1 MVSTARN
8 GRIAHA
14 SRLNAYLGRQ
24 GTRERSHAVAAWSLL
39 RCALG
44 LAAITALAACGEG
57 DPLNFGGSGA
67 ATETVKKP
75 TVNMQ
80 LTPSTVAMGQSATLT
95 WSASEAQSCTASGG
109 WSGVQPTTGR
119 WSTAPLSANTSYTLT
134 CTGTGGTGARS
145 IQVTVTHPAPVV
157 TLVASPATI
166 ASLGSSTLTWTTT
179 NANECTASG
188 GWHGQLATS
197 GTWSTGS
204 LSNTTEYELT
214 CRGPWGSATQ
224 SATVTVSA
232 ESPAVTLQA
241 SPSSLRSGDSS
252 TLTWSSQNAT
262 SCTASGAWSGTKG
275 VSGSQSTGPVKENST
290 YTLTC
295 TGFGRSATQSATVSV
310 TSLAPTVSIS
320 AGPST
325 IASGGSSTLTWS
337 STNATACTASGA
349 WSGSKGTSGTQS
361 TGALTNSATYTLTC
375 LGPAGSAAQS
385 TTVSVKAPL
394 PTVSLSVGPSAISS
408 GGSATLTWSSTH
420 ATACTASGAWSGNKA
435 LSGSQSTGALTAN
448 ATYTLSCTGPGGSAA
463 QTAMVSVRTSAPTVS
478 LTASPSTIASGSSAV
493 LAWSANN
500 ATACTASGAW
510 SGAKAVSGSQSTGA
524 LKANATYSLTCTGS
538 GGSATQVATV
548 SVTSAASAPTV
559 SCSRRAPVPLPAAV
573 ARP

>member
-1 MVSTARN
+1 MPIEHRQGRRGDDHGSAARN
-8 GRIAHA
+8 RRIARA
-14 SRLNAYLGRQ
+14 SGLNACLGGQ
-24 GTRERSHAVAAWSLL
+24 GTRERSRAVAAWRLL

-57 DPLNFGGSGA
+57 DPLNFSGSGA
-67 ATETVKKP
+67 ATETVKP

-134 CTGTGGTGARS
+134 CSGVGGTGARS

-157 TLVASPATI
+157 TLLASPATI
-166 ASLGSSTLTWTTT
+166 PSLGSSTLTWTTT

-232 ESPAVTLQA
+232 ESPTVTLQA

-252 TLTWSSQNAT
+252 TLSWSSQNAT

-337 STNATACTASGA
+337 STNATACTASGG

-394 PTVSLSVGPSAISS
+394 PTVSLSVGPSAITS
-408 GGSATLTWSSTH
+408 GGSATLDVVVHQCDRLHRLRCLVGQQSPERLTIHRCAHGQRDLYPDLYRTRRQRDAVRDGLREAPHRPSSLSASPSTITSGSSSILAWS
-420 ATACTASGAWSGNKA
+420 ATNATSCTASGGWSGAKA
-435 LSGSQSTGALTAN
+435 TSGSQSTGALTAN
-448 ATYTLSCTGPGGSAA
+448 TTYT
-463 QTAMVSVRTSAPTVS
+463 
-478 LTASPSTIASGSSAV
+478 
-493 LAWSANN
+493 
-500 ATACTASGAW
+500 
-510 SGAKAVSGSQSTGA
+510 
-524 LKANATYSLTCTGS
+524 LTCTG
-538 GGSATQVATV
+538 
-548 SVTSAASAPTV
+548 AAAAPR
-559 SCSRRAPVPLPAAV
+559 SPRRSRSPH
-573 ARP
+573 RPPPRQ